1 MAIFNSYVKLPEV
14 IVIGHFPSPSWRL
27 GRFQSDI
34 FRNFLMCQLRKEDG
48 EDFLSFISDPRF
60 CLFLLFFFLWD
71 RLIVV
76 VLCVVLVLHGYSMLE
91 DGVPPGTS
99 RFGIPRCFNPPEEPF
114 LTSEE
119 QDKLLNQL
127 RAANFFQK
135 FQYDNQTANWLCG
148 NCACIYLKAGMGSEV
163 GNRWFS
169 CDMLLPGAMLTRYL
183 GTLGQTYSKIGQ
195 DTKMNVD
202 PPSSCI
208 GNDSI
213 SASWAGG
220 FVLASTHAAK
230 QLGAVFHIFPL

>member
-1 MAIFNSYVKLPEV
+1 MAIFNSYVKLPE
-14 IVIGHFPSPSWRL
+14 GNSHRSFPFTILEIWQRDFRYLSELSDVPTQEGRWRRFSQFHLWSWVL
-27 GRFQSDI
+27 
-34 FRNFLMCQLRKEDG
+34 
-48 EDFLSFISDPRF
+48 FISA
-60 CLFLLFFFLWD
+60 FFFLWD

-148 NCACIYLKAGMGSEV
+148 NCACIYLKAGMGAEV

-183 GTLGQTYSKIGQ
+183 GTSWDFGSNIFKNWSRHQ
-195 DTKMNVD
+195 NERW
-202 PPSSCI
+202 PPLKLHRQWL
-208 GNDSI
+208 NKR
-213 SASWAGG
+213 
-220 FVLASTHAAK
+220 LHE
-230 QLGAVFHIFPL
+230 QGALF

>member
-1 MAIFNSYVKLPEV
+1 MAKIFSVSSL
-14 IVIGHFPSPSWRL
+14 IL
-27 GRFQSDI
+27 GFVY
-34 FRNFLMCQLRKEDG
+34 
-48 EDFLSFISDPRF
+48 F
-60 CLFLLFFFLWD
+60 CCFFFLWD

-148 NCACIYLKAGMGSEV
+148 NCACIYLMAGMGSEV
-163 GNRWFS
+163 GNR
-169 CDMLLPGAMLTRYL
+169 
-183 GTLGQTYSKIGQ
+183 
-195 DTKMNVD
+195 
-202 PPSSCI
+202 
-208 GNDSI
+208 
-213 SASWAGG
+213 
-220 FVLASTHAAK
+220 
-230 QLGAVFHIFPL
+230 